1 MPIGF
6 RIRAARDRLPEA
18 LINKAQGIPVAAISD
33 GMWRLAGSDATLR
46 QLHCGTPLRGSAL
59 TVRTRAGDNLV
70 LHKAI
75 DLAQPG
81 DVIVVDGGGHLQN
94 ALIGEIMITQA
105 QMRGVAGIV
114 IDGAVRD
121 LEFIRRSPFP
131 VFAKGATHRG
141 PYKSGPGE
149 INVPIALQGM
159 VVMPG
164 DLVVGDADGVVCV
177 PSAEVERVLEAA
189 LGKMAT
195 EARQMEMIRNG
206 TLDRSWVDEDLRRL
220 GCTWEEP
227 APG

>member
-6 RIRAARDRLPEA
+6 RIRAACERLPEA
-18 LINKAQGIPVAAISD
+18 LVRKAQGIPVAAISD
-33 GMWRLAGSDATLR
+33 GMWRLAGSDAALR
-46 QLHCGTPLRGSAL
+46 QLHCGTPMCGSAL
-59 TVRTRAGDNLV
+59 TVRTRAGDNLM

-81 DVIVVDGGGHLQN
+81 DVIVVDGGGHVQN
-94 ALIGEIMITQA
+94 ALIGEIMTTQA
-105 QMRGVAGIV
+105 QKRGVAGIV

-121 LEFIRRSPFP
+121 LDFIRRSPFP
-131 VFAKGATHRG
+131 VFARGATHRG

-149 INVPIALQGM
+149 INFPIALQGM

-177 PSAEVERVLEAA
+177 PSADAGRVLDAA
-189 LGKMAT
+189 IRKIAT
-195 EARQMEMIRNG
+195 EARQMEAIGNG

-220 GCTWEEP
+220 GCTWE
-227 APG
+227 